1 MEVSKCIT
9 INLYVS
15 VTYLWTMSVPA
26 MVERGLS
33 VAAVEGLVEGQWQCQ
48 LEENEDKGLGSHKD
62 HIGLKQ
68 K

>member
-1 MEVSKCIT
+1 
-9 INLYVS
+9 
-15 VTYLWTMSVPA
+15 MSVPA

>member
-1 MEVSKCIT
+1 
-9 INLYVS
+9 
-15 VTYLWTMSVPA
+15 MSVPA

-33 VAAVEGLVEGQWQCQ
+33 VAAVEGLVEGPWQCQ
-48 LEENEDKGLGSHKD
+48 LEENEDESLGSHKD